1 MKLYFCLL
9 HLKCILHVSC
19 TFLCAVLITGLMGR
33 LFQGDASSALLKGK
47 HKTLLF
53 SVIDHFFS
61 RGFLVG
67 FVKHFFLFPLFGQ
80 KQSM

>member
-61 RGFLVG
+61 RFLVG
-67 FVKHFFLFPLFGQ
+67 FVKPFFLFLLVGQ